1 MSLEEQE
8 KAILARLKEERESR
22 KLSQLDLAY
31 ISGVSQNMITYIE
44 NGKRTPSLRT
54 VLKLC
59 DALQINPS
67 VLFAESNE
75 EKETLKNELI
85 KMIKRL

>member
-8 KAILARLKEERESR
+8 KAILARLKEERESH

-54 VLKLC
+54 ILKLC

-67 VLFAESNE
+67 VLFLDSNE
-75 EKETLKNELI
+75 EKESLKNELI